1 MYGMYF
7 RRFCKGC
14 SRGDELNELLFV
26 ALVPFLRGLELEYVP
41 DRFVFAGIPMKSAE
55 KGMKTEAVSL
65 QMIIKMKGL

>member
-41 DRFVFAGIPMKSAE
+41 DRFVLVGTPMKTAE
-55 KGMKTEAVSL
+55 EGVKTEAVSL
-65 QMIIKMKGL
+65 EMIIRMKGL